1 MNRTYIF
8 ALASAA
14 IAALMISL
22 VIISMQSIASETI
35 PMNVID
41 FNVELDTNNVEVK
54 RGESRSIEMYVS
66 FPSSKGLKGNVIIEP
81 DYVGEEYAK
90 YISITADRY
99 HIDIDAGKDTGMKR
113 IVIQLNI
120 SVASN
125 AKEGYYTYKVGFEG
139 IDGKSSGMY
148 LTINVK

>member
-8 ALASAA
+8 ALASAV
-14 IAALMISL
+14 ITALTISL

-41 FNVELDTNNVEVK
+41 FNVELDANNVEVK
-54 RGESRSIEMYVS
+54 RGESKNIKMYLS

-81 DYVGEEYAK
+81 DYIREEYTN
-90 YISITADRY
+90 YISIVADKY
-99 HIDIDAGKDTGMKR
+99 NVDVDASKDASIKS
-113 IVIQLNI
+113 IVIQLTV

-125 AKEGYYTYKVGFEG
+125 AKEGYYTYKIGFEG